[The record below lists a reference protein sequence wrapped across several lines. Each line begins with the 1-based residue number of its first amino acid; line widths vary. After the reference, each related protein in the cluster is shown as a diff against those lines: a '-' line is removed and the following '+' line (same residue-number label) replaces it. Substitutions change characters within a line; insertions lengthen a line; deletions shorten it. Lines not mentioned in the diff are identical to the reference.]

1 MLRDL
6 DAAGTLAVV
15 AGARRVADR
24 AEAELL
30 AAVVHWVDL
39 HPVTETDPE
48 ASWRLKARCVVH
60 HPDGTVTSEPPLA
73 GAGTP
78 SVAEF
83 AVEELA
89 TALDLSYG
97 ACLRLVSEAVE
108 LCFRLP
114 RLWGL
119 VQAGRLQAWRARKV
133 AEHTTHLGPD
143 AVAFVDRHAAVT
155 GRSNRIP
162 PIQALVHEALC
173 RFEPDHA
180 QGVEEAALAAR
191 GVWFEHRDSTA
202 TTTLTARLDTLDGI
216 DLENTVA
223 DLASGIGRL
232 GDHRPLDIRRATA
245 LGMLAHP
252 QRTLDLFSR
261 WRRRGPPPPL
271 AEPGAQRSRAE
282 RCPRR
287 RSTCTSPATTSRRPP
302 APVAPGGGAA
312 RGRDPGPAPRLAA
325 SVSPA

>member
-39 HPVTETDPE
+39 HPVTETAPE

-252 QRTLDLFSR
+252 QRTLDLFSTGE
-261 WRRRGPPPPL
+261 RRRDRRHPSG
-271 AEPGAQRSRAE
+271 EPCAV
-282 RCPRR
+282 
-287 RSTCTSPATTSRRPP
+287 PA
-302 APVAPGGGAA
+302 
-312 RGRDPGPAPRLAA
+312 
-325 SVSPA
+325 